1 MKTKPDTLTE
11 KLKLNIV
18 RNKVKTMC
26 KQKYHKE
33 QNDLNGYDVQASC
46 IAIADYQSIALNIKA
61 NSAEKFLESLNEKAQ
76 YAQQHCAFPGE
87 FNGGKATYGSLQRD
101 LQYWYEH
108 KLIHYSLLELLMI
121 VAYQRLVN
129 SNKK

>member
-11 KLKLNIV
+11 KLRLNIL
-18 RNKVKTMC
+18 RHKVQTMC

-76 YAQQHCAFPGE
+76 YAQQHCAFPG
-87 FNGGKATYGSLQRD
+87 
-101 LQYWYEH
+101 
-108 KLIHYSLLELLMI
+108 
-121 VAYQRLVN
+121 
-129 SNKK
+129 